1 MTAQAIETQ
10 YKGYRFRSR
19 LEARWAVFFDALNI
33 KWEYEK
39 EGYKFDDGTQYL
51 PDFWL
56 TDLEYFVEVK
66 GYMTDQDF
74 IKIHNLCRSTKSPV
88 MLLGSRSF
96 MANSGYAQSKFWR
109 FFYLDRPDDFVG
121 TRNLNDLCFGQC
133 LKCKKIIIVCADLYD
148 PVPHQNSDCFCN
160 GGMAELK
167 DIDTYPN
174 IVRKAFQKSKSARFE
189 FGESG

>member
-1 MTAQAIETQ
+1 MTVQAIETQ

-19 LEARWAVFFDALNI
+19 LEARWAVFFDALDI

-66 GYMTDQDF
+66 GQMTDKDF
-74 IKIHNLCRSTKSPV
+74 IKIHNLCRSTRSTV
-88 MLLGSRSF
+88 ILLGSEAF
-96 MANSGYAQSKFWR
+96 LANSGYYQSKFWR
-109 FFYLDRPDDFVG
+109 FFYLHVPDSFVG
-121 TRNLNDLCFGQC
+121 TRNFHDLCFCQC
-133 LKCKKIIIVCADLYD
+133 KKCKKIIIACEDLSD
-148 PVPHQNSDCFCN
+148 PEPRQISDCFCDD
-160 GGMAELK
+160 GMAKSE
-167 DIDTYPN
+167 DIDTYPD
-174 IVRKAFQKSKSARFE
+174 IVKTAFQKAKSARFE